1 MDVCLKTCTK
11 LFFSEKINF
20 DWGIYREFGIM
31 RKFVFLCFLAIFAG
45 IAFCAEG
52 GPKTVRVGYFQS
64 ENFQEGNGETTLRGY
79 AYEYY
84 QRVAQYTGWRYEYV
98 FGSVDEIYQ
107 KFLRGEVD
115 LMAGLAFSKDREPL
129 MYFSKVPMGRE
140 VFQFMKKKTDQS
152 LFPNPMSMQGK
163 KIGTLRGAM
172 EEALHRFLAENKIEA
187 EVKVYKDVA
196 ARDSALAS
204 DSVNAA
210 VVENLGLKI
219 GPNFEIFFKMSN
231 SFYFLCVTKKRPDL
245 LGELNRALGQ
255 LMEDDPIVTAKLFNK
270 YIRPSAI
277 SKSLTGPERAWLA
290 SHDTLKIGYLKKL
303 LPYSDE
309 LSDQKHR
316 EHYVPSDV
324 VVLGD
329 IPTGM
334 VADVF
339 YEMNRYI
346 SSKNII
352 LHYTAFDD
360 YENLV
365 SSIAQKQVDVG
376 FPVGGSLYWAEKNGI
391 RESAPVVRSDVS
403 LVFKGRFN
411 DATVKTFAINRNS
424 RMMEFLVRDH
434 FPDAEIK
441 FYATVEDCLNAI
453 LDGEASAVVIGNQRA
468 SYILK
473 NRKFSSL
480 SVKLLNIPNDK
491 YFGVAVGDEPL
502 LKLLNRG
509 IALMGDDFAL
519 NLSYKYVASLY
530 KPSLLDDLTDHLEM
544 VISISASFVSVIFL
558 LLIFWLRRTKKQAAR
573 ELAQKERLGMQLDVI
588 QTVSDLYHS
597 VFLVDVTKNT
607 FEIIHTMDFIEDA
620 VKPMSV
626 DAQKALSFVADN
638 MVREK
643 YKPVIK
649 KFNTIAN
656 WKNVLAQQDSHS
668 VEYEGNVLGW
678 CRMTI
683 LVARRDKNGRPT
695 HVLCI
700 SQEINDQKKAEQKL
714 QDALVQAEQ
723 ANKAKTFFL
732 SNMSHDI
739 RTPMNA
745 IIGFTS
751 LAIRHME
758 DKNRLQDYLAKIT
771 TSSEHLLSLINDV
784 LDMRRI
790 ESGSVKL
797 EESDVSLP
805 ELLQNVKSIVQTN
818 AYQKDQQLLFEV
830 NVKNEYIV
838 ADKLRLNQVLLN
850 LLSNAIKFTQ
860 NKGEICLIVEEKPC
874 STAGA
879 VCIEFRVKD
888 NGIGISPKFREH
900 IFEAFAREETST
912 VSGIQGTGLGM
923 AITKNI
929 VSMMGGDIKVVSEEG
944 SGTEFIVTLQFKVGK
959 NVDLLEPEKLPDVDF
974 RGTRILLAEDNPL
987 NQEIASTLLKEAGF
1001 VVDVA
1006 NNGKEAVEKIQE
1018 APAETYKLVL
1028 MDIQMPVMDGYQAA
1042 QEIRELKDAI
1052 KARTLIVAMTANA
1065 FEEDRQKAID
1075 FGMNGHLAKPIDVN
1089 KLMETL
1095 ADLLR

>member
-1 MDVCLKTCTK
+1 M
-11 LFFSEKINF
+11 
-20 DWGIYREFGIM
+20 
-31 RKFVFLCFLAIFAG
+31 AIFAG

-64 ENFQEGNGETTLRGY
+64 ENFQEGTQETSLNGY

-172 EEALHRFLAENKIEA
+172 EETLRRFLAENKIEA

-196 ARDSALAS
+196 ARDSALAC

-303 LPYSDE
+303 LPYSDV
-309 LSDQKHR
+309 LSDQKRR

-324 VVLGD
+324 VILGD

-530 KPSLLDDLTDHLEM
+530 KPSLLDDLTDYLEM

-573 ELAQKERLGMQLDVI
+573 ELAQNERLEMQLDVI
-588 QTVSDLYHS
+588 RTISDLYHS
-597 VFLVDVTKNT
+597 VFLVDVVDNS
-607 FEIIHTMDFIEDA
+607 FETIHTLDFVDKVISPL
-620 VKPMSV
+620 KK
-626 DAQKALSFVADN
+626 DAQKALFLMADQ
-638 MVREK
+638 MVLEK
-643 YKPVIK
+643 YKPILHR
-649 KFNTIAN
+649 FNTISE
-656 WKNVLAQQDSHS
+656 WKNTLGSRDSYS
-668 VEYEGNVLGW
+668 AEYEGNVLGW
-678 CRMTI
+678 CRVTI
-683 LVARRDKNGRPT
+683 LVARRDKKGNPS
-695 HVLCI
+695 HVIYI
-700 SQEINDQKKAEQKL
+700 SQEINEQKMAERKL
-714 QDALVQAEQ
+714 HDALVQAEQ
-723 ANKAKTFFL
+723 ANNAKTFFL
-732 SNMSHDI
+732 NNMSHDI

-745 IIGFTS
+745 IIGFTA
-751 LAIRHME
+751 LASSHID
-758 DKNRLQDYLAKIT
+758 DKNRLQDYLSKIN

-790 ESGSVKL
+790 ESGRVKL
-797 EESDVSLP
+797 EEQEIHLP
-805 ELLQNVKSIVQTN
+805 DLLQDVKTIVQAN
-818 AYQKDQQLLFEV
+818 VRHKNQDLAFHVSV
-830 NVKNEYIV
+830 NNENIV
-838 ADKLRLNQVLLN
+838 TDKLRLNQILLN
-850 LLSNAIKFTQ
+850 LLSNAIKFTKEGGSISLNVCEQ
-860 NKGEICLIVEEKPC
+860 PC
-874 STAGA
+874 DLAGHA
-879 VCIEFRVKD
+879 RYEFRVKD
-888 NGIGISPKFREH
+888 NGIGISPKFQER

-929 VSMMGGDIKVVSEEG
+929 VTMMGGDIQVISEAG
-944 SGTEFIVTLQFKVGK
+944 CGTEFIVTLQFKVGEGEVGNASSK
-959 NVDLLEPEKLPDVDF
+959 PIDF
-974 RGTRILLAEDNPL
+974 DFKGTRILLVEDNLL
-987 NQEIASTLLKEAGF
+987 NQEIASTILTEAGF

-1006 NNGKEAVEKIQE
+1006 VDGQDAVQKIQDV
-1018 APAETYKLVL
+1018 PADTYKLVL
-1028 MDIQMPVMDGYQAA
+1028 MDIQMPVMDGYEAA
-1042 QEIRELKDAI
+1042 RMIRKMNDPA
-1052 KARTLIVAMTANA
+1052 KANVLIVAMTANA
-1065 FEEDRQKAID
+1065 FEEDRQKAIAS
-1075 FGMNGHLAKPIDVN
+1075 GMNEHLAKPIDIN

-1095 ADLLR
+1095 ADLLS

>member
-1 MDVCLKTCTK
+1 
-11 LFFSEKINF
+11 
-20 DWGIYREFGIM
+20 
-31 RKFVFLCFLAIFAG
+31 
-45 IAFCAEG
+45 
-52 GPKTVRVGYFQS
+52 
-64 ENFQEGNGETTLRGY
+64 
-79 AYEYY
+79 
-84 QRVAQYTGWRYEYV
+84 
-98 FGSVDEIYQ
+98 
-107 KFLRGEVD
+107 
-115 LMAGLAFSKDREPL
+115 
-129 MYFSKVPMGRE
+129 
-140 VFQFMKKKTDQS
+140 
-152 LFPNPMSMQGK
+152 
-163 KIGTLRGAM
+163 
-172 EEALHRFLAENKIEA
+172 
-187 EVKVYKDVA
+187 
-196 ARDSALAS
+196 
-204 DSVNAA
+204 
-210 VVENLGLKI
+210 
-219 GPNFEIFFKMSN
+219 
-231 SFYFLCVTKKRPDL
+231 
-245 LGELNRALGQ
+245 
-255 LMEDDPIVTAKLFNK
+255 
-270 YIRPSAI
+270 
-277 SKSLTGPERAWLA
+277 
-290 SHDTLKIGYLKKL
+290 
-303 LPYSDE
+303 
-309 LSDQKHR
+309 
-316 EHYVPSDV
+316 
-324 VVLGD
+324 
-329 IPTGM
+329 
-334 VADVF
+334 
-339 YEMNRYI
+339 
-346 SSKNII
+346 
-352 LHYTAFDD
+352 
-360 YENLV
+360 
-365 SSIAQKQVDVG
+365 
-376 FPVGGSLYWAEKNGI
+376 
-391 RESAPVVRSDVS
+391 
-403 LVFKGRFN
+403 
-411 DATVKTFAINRNS
+411 
-424 RMMEFLVRDH
+424 
-434 FPDAEIK
+434 
-441 FYATVEDCLNAI
+441 
-453 LDGEASAVVIGNQRA
+453 
-468 SYILK
+468 
-473 NRKFSSL
+473 
-480 SVKLLNIPNDK
+480 
-491 YFGVAVGDEPL
+491 
-502 LKLLNRG
+502 
-509 IALMGDDFAL
+509 
-519 NLSYKYVASLY
+519 
-530 KPSLLDDLTDHLEM
+530 
-544 VISISASFVSVIFL
+544 
-558 LLIFWLRRTKKQAAR
+558 
-573 ELAQKERLGMQLDVI
+573 
-588 QTVSDLYHS
+588 
-597 VFLVDVTKNT
+597 
-607 FEIIHTMDFIEDA
+607 MDFIEDA

-879 VCIEFRVKD
+879 VSIEFRVKD